1 MTAIDLR
8 TEITRMLKDV
18 KDTSVLEQVRA
29 FVREHLKAKV
39 EEVVL
44 TADDIAVLDERR
56 AEYLR
61 GEGASYTMEESL
73 DRLRSRKR

>member
-8 TEITRMLKDV
+8 AEITRMLKDV
-18 KDTSVLEQVRA
+18 KDTSVLEQVKV
-29 FVREHLKAKV
+29 FVREHLKAKD
-39 EEVVL
+39 EEEGL
-44 TADDIAVLDERR
+44 TADDIAELDERR

-73 DRLRSRKR
+73 DLLRSRKR